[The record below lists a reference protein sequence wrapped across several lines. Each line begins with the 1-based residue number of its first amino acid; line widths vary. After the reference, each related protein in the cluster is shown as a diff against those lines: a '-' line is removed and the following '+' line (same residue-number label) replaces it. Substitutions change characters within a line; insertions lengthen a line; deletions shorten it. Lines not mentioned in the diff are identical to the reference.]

1 MLQCDDPA
9 LSTLQF
15 NGVSEYFDD
24 LVAQIDAPL
33 LNDISIIFLHQ
44 LVFDTPQLLRFFSH
58 TNGFKVHARA
68 DVRFGGDSV
77 RISPYPSTETGSRRE
92 VILIIKCRDT
102 DWQLLL

>member
-15 NGVSEYFDD
+15 NGVSEYFED

-44 LVFDTPQLLRFFSH
+44 LVFDTPQLRSSSDSSLIQMVSRF
-58 TNGFKVHARA
+58 TLAQMYALV
-68 DVRFGGDSV
+68 VT
-77 RISPYPSTETGSRRE
+77 P
-92 VILIIKCRDT
+92 
-102 DWQLLL
+102 